1 MLMRSDP
8 FGAFDRLSELWS
20 NERASFMPMDAYRQ
34 GNEYVIEI
42 DVPGV
47 EPSAIDV
54 STEQHSLT
62 VRAKRELQRPE
73 GADLMAAERPSGEF
87 TRALLLSD
95 NFDLERIEANCQQGV
110 LTLRVPL
117 SEKATARQIKVTAGN
132 GQQTLQATGQK
143 AIDVESSPSAN

>member
-8 FGAFDRLSELWS
+8 FGAFDRLSELWPS
-20 NERASFMPMDAYRQ
+20 ERAPFMPMDAYRQ
-34 GNEYVIEI
+34 GNEYVIEVE
-42 DVPGV
+42 VPGV
-47 EPSAIDV
+47 EPSAIEV

-87 TRALLLSD
+87 TRSLLLSD
-95 NFDLERIEANCQQGV
+95 SFDLQHIEANCQHGV

-117 SEKATARQIKVTAGN
+117 SEKATARKIEVAAGN
-132 GQQTLQATGQK
+132 GQQALEATGQK
-143 AIDVESSPSAN
+143 AID